1 MRKKLF
7 MVMLVPGLLAIF
19 NSGCKPG
26 RMDFPADLSFT
37 LALKTPG
44 NPSES
49 YQLYPEHY
57 AGAYRLKA
65 EGNLPVI
72 ITAEIDSEDDSSYQL
87 LVRIEA
93 LADIGVNLRGILSM
107 AETSYEDAYFYLP
120 GFWYRKNLRSPDNT
134 PSARVSAGWMV
145 REDRL
150 SVPLAAVYDTRTGTG
165 ATVCRSDKI
174 EKDVLMPYE
183 KGEIILHGQTDMGS
197 VGFGMSGDRSHLTFG
212 FPFSE
217 EPYTYIRKL
226 TLAPP
231 VMAFQQFAAD
241 DIREFNWEVRK
252 TKADSYSAF
261 MEDTWNYAYDK
272 FKPENIESFR
282 TDEEIKSILTEYF
295 RQSYTDD
302 YEMKGFSGVHLHI
315 DKCEKRGIIETGFV
329 GRVLLNAYNALEF
342 GYENADEEL
351 LEMAHNIYASYESN
365 GFTENGFIREVVDFR
380 EKLET
385 DVYSIRRQS
394 EGLYAFLQFLEL
406 EAEQN
411 RQHPELE
418 MRVRNLLDKVVSLQD
433 GNAFPRK
440 FSDEMEVLDD
450 AGGSTSTAVIPLLM
464 GWKYFDDET
473 YLEAARS
480 AGEYLED
487 EIISKGDYFSSTLDA
502 NCEDK
507 EASLYTACAMY
518 YLGLTSESEQM
529 SRYYYD
535 LAEEASY
542 FALSWY
548 YLWDV
553 PFAPGQMLGDLGFKT
568 RGWGNVSVENNHVD
582 VYIFDF
588 ADVIRHLSV
597 INGNSRLA
605 EMAELIKSSMREQ
618 LLPVEGRLCGIAKV
632 GYYPEVVQHTNWD
645 YGQFGKGYYNDL
657 FAPGWTVASLWE
669 LLSEDRLNN
678 YFTGSG
684 DE

>member
-1 MRKKLF
+1 
-7 MVMLVPGLLAIF
+7 MVVLLVSALLVILH
-19 NSGCKPG
+19 SGCESGLKE
-26 RMDFPADLSFT
+26 FPLDMSFT
-37 LALKTPG
+37 LTIKTPG

-49 YQLYPEHY
+49 YQLYPESY

-65 EGNLPVI
+65 DRDLPVI
-72 ITAEIDSEDDSSYQL
+72 VTAELLYEDDSVYRL
-87 LVRIEA
+87 KVGIDA
-93 LADIGVNLRGILSM
+93 LTDVGLNLQGKLTV
-107 AETSYEDAYFYLP
+107 AETKYEDAYFYLP
-120 GFWYRKNLRSPDNT
+120 GFWYRKNLRSPANT
-134 PSARVSAGWMV
+134 PSARVSPDWMV

-150 SVPLAAVYDTRTGTG
+150 SVPLTAVFDTRTGAG
-165 ATVCRSDKI
+165 ASVCRYDRI
-174 EKDVLMPYE
+174 ERDVLMPYE
-183 KGEIILHGQTDMGS
+183 KGEIILHDQTDLGS
-197 VGFGMSGDRSHLTFG
+197 VGFGMSDGKSHLIFG

-231 VMAFQQFAAD
+231 VMAFQQFAVD
-241 DIREFNWEVRK
+241 EIREFTWEVRK
-252 TKADSYSAF
+252 WKAESYSAF

-272 FKPENIESFR
+272 FSPQNIKPVR
-282 TDEEIKSILTEYF
+282 TKEEIKAILAEYF

-329 GRVLLNAYNALEF
+329 GRVLLNAFNALEF
-342 GYENADEEL
+342 GYEHADEEL
-351 LEMAHNIYASYESN
+351 LEMAHNIYASYESH
-365 GFTENGFIREVVDFR
+365 GFTKNGFIREVVDFR
-380 EKLET
+380 ENHET
-385 DVYSIRRQS
+385 NVYSIRRQS
-394 EGLYAFLQFLEL
+394 EGLYALLQFLQL
-406 EAEQN
+406 EADQN
-411 RQHPELE
+411 RQHPGLE
-418 MRVRNLLDKVVSLQD
+418 ILVRNLLDKVISLQVE
-433 GNAFPRK
+433 NAFPRK
-440 FSDEMEVLDD
+440 FSDEMDVLDP

-464 GWKYFDDET
+464 GWKYFNDIT

-480 AGEYLED
+480 AGVYLE
-487 EIISKGDYFSSTLDA
+487 EKIISKGDYFSSTLDA

-507 EASLYTACAMY
+507 EASIYTACAMY
-518 YLGLTSESEQM
+518 YLGLTSEDE
-529 SRYYYD
+529 RKRNYYYD
-535 LAEEASY
+535 MAEKASY

-588 ADVIRHLSV
+588 ADVIKHLSE
-597 INGNSRLA
+597 INGNSRL
-605 EMAELIKSSMREQ
+605 EKMSTLIKSSMREQ
-618 LLPVEGRLCGIAKV
+618 LLPVEGRLCGIAKI

-678 YFTGSG
+678 YFTRLM